1 LTGIAI
7 ARVPH
12 DIAAALAVQE
22 VWRLVSWVLI
32 VYRDPAGADA
42 GRFSSIQPA
51 SRMKMKAAILISEPQ
66 KRPSIGSTS

>member
-22 VWRLVSWVLI
+22 VWRLVSWALI

-51 SRMKMKAAILISEPQ
+51 SRMKMKRIEVTGTEM
-66 KRPSIGSTS
+66 R